1 MESKILKEVTFEKLD
16 QIFNFVRHSLYQFE
30 ELNVRKEDM
39 RVLMP
44 DSFKYI
50 MQNYYRR
57 PTYFQT
63 AEEQFRE
70 AKIFNIEVYPH
81 YKNEIVVYCTKF
93 DLYEGLDQ
101 PKIFEL

>member
-1 MESKILKEVTFEKLD
+1 MRITKNHILVALIGCLVHF
-16 QIFNFVRHSLYQFE
+16 LY
-30 ELNVRKEDM
+30 LNITVVNIPVKTPI
-39 RVLMP
+39 MP

-70 AKIFNIEVYPH
+70 AKIFDIEVYPH